1 MGNEVSRS
9 KNPNLMVKT
18 AMAEWYEKD
27 SELGSKGEG
36 LDAQLP
42 TLFPWATCFTSQGV
56 DPTPGDNNTTPMM
69 SLKQIK

>member
-9 KNPNLMVKT
+9 KNPNLMAKT

-42 TLFPWATCFTSQGV
+42 LGFLGQLASVLRVLIRHLGI
-56 DPTPGDNNTTPMM
+56 TTQLP
-69 SLKQIK
+69 